1 MRPKGSADLI
11 SDRRRRAMEL
21 LDSGLSLNEVG
32 RRIGC
37 EPSSVMRWRDRRE
50 KNGEGVYT
58 VGVSPGR
65 PTRLRVAQL
74 RRLEKTLLKG
84 ALASGYRTD
93 LWTTRRI
100 AEVIAHTFGITYH
113 PDHIGR
119 LLGKLGWSHQKPEKR
134 AIERDETEIERWK
147 AKEWPRVK
155 KTPGGWAP
163 T

>member
-50 KNGEGVYT
+50 TEGEAAFD

-65 PTRLRVAQL
+65 PSRLRTAHL
-74 RRLEKTLLKG
+74 RKLEKTLLRG
-84 ALASGYRTD
+84 ALACGYRTD

-100 AEVIAHTFGITYH
+100 AEVIERTFGVTYH

-119 LLGKLGWSHQKPEKR
+119 LLGKMSWSHQKPEKR
-134 AIERDETEIERWK
+134 ALERDEEAIQRWK
-147 AKEWPRVK
+147 EREWPRVK

>member
-11 SDRRRRAMEL
+11 SDRRRRAMDL

-50 KNGEGVYT
+50 ADGEAAFD
-58 VGVSPGR
+58 VGSSTGR
-65 PTRLRVAQL
+65 PTRLRTAQL
-74 RRLEKTLLKG
+74 RKLEKTLLKG
-84 ALASGYRTD
+84 ALACGYRTD
-93 LWTTRRI
+93 LWTTSRI
-100 AEVIAHTFGITYH
+100 AEVIARIYGVTYH

-119 LLGKLGWSHQKPEKR
+119 LLGKMGWSHQKPEKR
-134 AIERDETEIERWK
+134 ALERDEEAIQRWK
-147 AKEWPRVK
+147 EREWPRVK